1 MFIYG
6 LDHCFC
12 VQIPDKDLE
21 RRRVGQKIDP
31 QTGVIYTE
39 EMYNPERPVKEEK
52 EGDGE
57 EEEEEEEGEEE
68 ETGNE
73 VLSMIVVKPDVQIY
87 VQNNNFMQMNDH
99 EETADKHQF

>member
-1 MFIYG
+1 
-6 LDHCFC
+6 
-12 VQIPDKDLE
+12 
-21 RRRVGQKIDP
+21 
-31 QTGVIYTE
+31 VIYTE

-73 VLSMIVVKPDVQIY
+73 VLSMIVVKPDV
-87 VQNNNFMQMNDH
+87 
-99 EETADKHQF
+99 